1 MVANLVSQNVKKKSV
16 YPYIFSGSP
25 ITSDY
30 VLTADD
36 YAVGADC
43 SAGDVTITVPDASI
57 FSDYPKAWLVKK
69 MSNDDN
75 CLILKLA
82 NPSDSAYG
90 AEFYA
95 MRLCK
100 QGAGVEIILNADGK
114 YTFTEASGIREDY
127 IVIPVVSTGTPSLS
141 STTLTLNGTLDDLGV
156 ETSVKVRFRYRDVTS
171 GGAWTDTSDA
181 TLSAVGD
188 YSDTATVTAAH
199 TYQSQAI
206 VETDNGNLYYGEV
219 LETTDNFY
227 ADTGIAA
234 SNGLENYWAFQESAG
249 VDTLAVDTMA
259 GADMVMSGGVAI
271 GSDTINAHTV
281 YKRLFR
287 ADDFGEAPF
296 TADFSAHTH
305 TIMVQVDVNSAS
317 GDHTLFSLGRNVLS
331 VASDSNSIQLEV
343 NGTIGTWSSATPF
356 SGILNLFIVNDLAKN
371 KCTLYTA
378 TPSGR
383 TRRIVVNQVVSDQSI
398 YFRLARGTSGD
409 NNHQD
414 FEYLDDGD
422 VRSVAVW
429 GKKLT
434 QSTMKSICDTLD
446 NKGAL
451 IVS

>member
-1 MVANLVSQNVKKKSV
+1 MTSLVSQNVKKKLV
-16 YPYIFSGSP
+16 YPYTFGGKP
-25 ITSDY
+25 VTSDHT
-30 VLTADD
+30 LASDD
-36 YAVGADC
+36 YAVGVVC
-43 SAGDVTITVPDASI
+43 SACDVTITVPAAST
-57 FSDYPKAWLVKK
+57 FTDYPKSWLIKK
-69 MSNDDN
+69 MSDDEN

-82 NPSDSAYG
+82 VPSDSAYG

-95 MRLCK
+95 MRLCA
-100 QGAGVEIILNADGK
+100 QGSGVEIILNADGK
-114 YTFTEASGIREDY
+114 YTFTEASGVKEDY
-127 IVIPVVSTGTPSLS
+127 IVIPVISTGTPSLA

-156 ETSVKVRFRYRDVTS
+156 ETSVKVRFRWRDVTS
-171 GGAWTDTSDA
+171 GSAWTDTSDA

-188 YSDTATVTAAH
+188 YSDTATVTAGH
-199 TYQSQAI
+199 TFQAQAV
-206 VETDNGNLYYGEV
+206 VETDNGNIYYGDV
-219 LETTDNFY
+219 LETTDDFY
-227 ADTGIAA
+227 SDVGVAA

-271 GSDTINAHTV
+271 GSDTINAHTI

-305 TIMVQVDVNSAS
+305 TIMIQVDVNSAS

-331 VASDSNSIQLEV
+331 VASDGSSIQLEV
-343 NGTIGTWSSATPF
+343 NGTIGTWTSATPF
-356 SGILNLFIVNDLAKN
+356 SGVLNLFIVNDLSKS
-371 KCTLYTA
+371 KCSLYTVTA
-378 TPSGR
+378 SGR
-383 TRRIVVNQVVSDQSI
+383 TRRIVVNQVVSAQAI
-398 YFRLARGTSGD
+398 YFRLGRGAAGD

-422 VRSVAVW
+422 VRSVVVW

-434 QSTMKSICDTLD
+434 RSTMKSICDTLD
-446 NKGAL
+446 TKGAL